1 MKKIIKLFIL
11 SWIIFFTYSVK
22 ANNLSSISMNIYI
35 DKYGNAHVTEEWNAK
50 LTSGTEGY
58 KPYYNLGDS
67 KITDFKVMMD
77 NKDFVFQNY
86 WNVNA
91 SFDSKA
97 YKNGINKISNGIE
110 LCFGISE
117 YGRHNYVLSYT
128 ITNFVHQLN
137 DSQMVYF
144 SLIPYDLSSKPNN
157 VYIKIYSDFRYS
169 DTLDVWGYGY
179 NGYAYVYDGYI
190 EMSTKNDL
198 DSDEYMVVL
207 IKFPNN
213 TFSSLSTLN
222 KDFDYYYDMAEEGAI
237 HHKKPLWVVIL
248 VPLLQV
254 LFFIFVFIILYKT
267 YKTTDTGNQKYKL
280 NFGSEG
286 KKINDVPNFR
296 DIPCNKDIFRAYYLA
311 YNFNLMRK
319 QTDLLGAV
327 LLKWTKEKK
336 ITIDKKEKSGLFS
349 KEETSIILPTNL
361 EFNNSFEKS
370 LYDMLYEAS
379 KDGILQS
386 KEFEKWCKSHYSKI
400 LKWFTEVLDR
410 TAENLIQEGKIIEVE
425 KKALVFKYKEY
436 NLDDSLREEA
446 KQLKGL
452 KKFLIDF
459 TNIKDRE
466 AIEVHLFDE
475 YLMFASIFGIADKVA
490 KQFKEIYPET
500 IYDYD
505 YDSVIFI
512 HTFSYDGVHAASVA
526 QSRARSYSSG
536 GGGFSSSGG
545 GGGSFGGGGGGGGFR

>member
-35 DKYGNAHVTEEWNAK
+35 DKYGNAHVTEVWDAK

-400 LKWFTEVLDR
+400 LKWFTEVLDI

-452 KKFLIDF
+452 KQFLIDF

>member
-35 DKYGNAHVTEEWNAK
+35 DKYGNAHVTEVWDAK

-400 LKWFTEVLDR
+400 LKWFTEVLDI
-410 TAENLIQEGKIIEVE
+410 TAENLIQEGKIIEIE

-452 KKFLIDF
+452 KQFLIDF

>member
-22 ANNLSSISMNIYI
+22 ASNLSSISMNIYI
-35 DKYGNAHVTEEWNAK
+35 DKYGNAHVTEVWDAK

>member
-35 DKYGNAHVTEEWNAK
+35 DKYGNAHVTEVWDAK

-452 KKFLIDF
+452 KQFLIDF

>member
-452 KKFLIDF
+452 KQFLIDF

>member
-22 ANNLSSISMNIYI
+22 ANNVSSISMNIYI
-35 DKYGNAHVTEEWNAK
+35 DKNGNAHVTEVWDAK

-67 KITDFKVMMD
+67 KITDFNVMMD

-117 YGRHNYVLSYT
+117 YGRHDYVLSYT

-237 HHKKPLWVVIL
+237 HHNESSWITMIVVIF
-248 VPLLQV
+248 QI
-254 LFFIFVFIILYKT
+254 LFWIFLCTIIYVASKST
-267 YKTTDTGNQKYKL
+267 GTGNQKYKL

-286 KKINDVPNFR
+286 KKLKDVPNFR

-370 LYDMLYEAS
+370 LYDMLYDAS

-386 KEFEKWCKSHYSKI
+386 KEFEKWCKNHYSKI

-425 KKALVFKYKEY
+425 KQALVFKYKEY

-452 KKFLIDF
+452 KQFLLDF

>member
-35 DKYGNAHVTEEWNAK
+35 DKYGNAHVTEVWDAK

>member
-35 DKYGNAHVTEEWNAK
+35 DKYGNAHVTEVWDAK

-386 KEFEKWCKSHYSKI
+386 KEFEKWCKSHYST
-400 LKWFTEVLDR
+400 F
-410 TAENLIQEGKIIEVE
+410 IIY
-425 KKALVFKYKEY
+425 LSLEY
-436 NLDDSLREEA
+436 
-446 KQLKGL
+446 
-452 KKFLIDF
+452 
-459 TNIKDRE
+459 T
-466 AIEVHLFDE
+466 LF
-475 YLMFASIFGIADKVA
+475 
-490 KQFKEIYPET
+490 
-500 IYDYD
+500 
-505 YDSVIFI
+505 
-512 HTFSYDGVHAASVA
+512 
-526 QSRARSYSSG
+526 
-536 GGGFSSSGG
+536 
-545 GGGSFGGGGGGGGFR
+545 

>member
-35 DKYGNAHVTEEWNAK
+35 DKYGNAHVTEVWDAK

-58 KPYYNLGDS
+58 RPYYNLGDS

-452 KKFLIDF
+452 KQFLIDF

>member
-22 ANNLSSISMNIYI
+22 ANNISSISMNIYI
-35 DKYGNAHVTEEWNAK
+35 DKYGNAHVTEEWDAK

-452 KKFLIDF
+452 KQFLIDF